1 MREPLRRGFGLRF
14 GAYWRDYLPT
24 RVVEVHFAA
33 GQLAEKAKHLSLF
46 ILDVVRAAIAI
57 LMRLISGKGIAS
69 NEWHQDSDMPEP
81 YPIGPSLAHCRTS
94 RKPS

>member
-1 MREPLRRGFGLRF
+1 
-14 GAYWRDYLPT
+14 
-24 RVVEVHFAA
+24 
-33 GQLAEKAKHLSLF
+33 
-46 ILDVVRAAIAI
+46 
-57 LMRLISGKGIAS
+57 MRLISGKGIAS